1 MNEALTP
8 AELLLKL
15 TLVGYSVGALP
26 PSGLPFD
33 DEVLV
38 RNLDFDEAAADE
50 LARGGIVCGTGACS
64 CMKF

>member
-1 MNEALTP
+1 MNEALI
-8 AELLLKL
+8 ELLLRL

-26 PSGLPFD
+26 PSGRPFEE
-33 DEVLV
+33 EVLV
-38 RNLDFDEAAADE
+38 RNFDFEEVAAEE